1 MNNSETSQQSQIP
14 QPQHQPN
21 LGPELSQ
28 TDAIKVLIRAA
39 QVAQE
44 KGAYSLQEASLIH
57 QAVSTFMVNP
67 NQQTEM
73 DENSNDTA
81 VNNISEINDQ

>member
-1 MNNSETSQQSQIP
+1 MSNSETSQQSQIP
-14 QPQHQPN
+14 QQQPN
-21 LGPELSQ
+21 LGSELSQ

-67 NQQTEM
+67 NQQTESE
-73 DENSNDTA
+73 ENKTDSA
-81 VNNISEINDQ
+81 VNDVAEVNDQ

>member
-1 MNNSETSQQSQIP
+1 MSNSETSQQSQIP
-14 QPQHQPN
+14 QQQPN
-21 LGPELSQ
+21 LGSELSQ

-67 NQQTEM
+67 NQQSESE
-73 DENSNDTA
+73 ENKTDSA
-81 VNNISEINDQ
+81 VNDVAEVNDQ

>member
-1 MNNSETSQQSQIP
+1 MSNSETSQQSQIP
-14 QPQHQPN
+14 QQQPN

-67 NQQTEM
+67 NQQSESE
-73 DENSNDTA
+73 ENKTDSA
-81 VNNISEINDQ
+81 VNNVAEVNDQ